1 MVKIP
6 NSRPHG
12 SSLVFVDTPGFDN
25 SETEMMSDEK
35 ITNKVLAW
43 YGEL

>member
-6 NSRPHG
+6 NSRLHG

-25 SETEMMSDEK
+25 SEPEMMSDEK
-35 ITNKVLAW
+35 IKKKVLAW
-43 YGEL
+43 HEEL

>member
-12 SSLVFVDTPGFDN
+12 PSLVFVDTPGFDN

-35 ITNKVLAW
+35 IMKKILAW
-43 YGEL
+43 HEEL